1 MKVADFDF
9 SLPEE
14 LIALRPL
21 AAREQARLLCVD
33 GGAITDR
40 LVADLPGLLGPDD
53 LLVVNNT
60 RVLPAALTGVRP
72 SRDAAS
78 SPAPVS
84 VGFNLVRFVSATPD
98 RSVWQAFA
106 RPAKR
111 LRVGDIVTFGV
122 VGVGGV
128 DGVGGAE
135 LQARIETV
143 GSDGLVTLA
152 FDRSGDALAVCFQ
165 RLGKTPLPPYIVKH
179 RAVDDRDAEDYQ
191 TVFAKVAG
199 AVAAPTAG
207 LHFTDQLLARIREV
221 ADIAEVTL
229 HVGAGTFLPVKADN
243 TEDHVMHTEWGTISP
258 ETAAKI
264 TAHKQRGGRV
274 VAVGTTSLRMLES
287 AASSPGV
294 VAPFAGETDLFIVPG
309 FRFNIVDALVTNFH
323 LPRSTLFML
332 VCAFCGLDEMKA
344 AYAHAI
350 AQSYRFY
357 SYGDACFLQ
366 R

>member
-21 AAREQARLLCVD
+21 AAREQARLLCVR
-33 GGAITDR
+33 GEAIADR
-40 LVADLPGLLGPDD
+40 LVSDLPGLLGPDD

-60 RVLPAALTGVRP
+60 RVLPAALAGVRP
-72 SRDAAS
+72 PRDVS
-78 SPAPVS
+78 SSADPVS
-84 VGFNLVRFVSATPD
+84 IGFNLVRFVSATPD

-111 LRVGDIVTFGV
+111 LRVGDIVTFG
-122 VGVGGV
+122 GGT
-128 DGVGGAE
+128 DAE
-135 LQARIETV
+135 LHARVEAMD
-143 GSDGLVTLA
+143 GEGLVSLA
-152 FDRSGDALAVCFQ
+152 FDLSGDALAQRFQ
-165 RLGKTPLPPYIVKH
+165 LLGTTPLPPYIVKH
-179 RAVDDRDAEDYQ
+179 RAADERDAEDYQ

-207 LHFTDQLLARIREV
+207 LHFTDPLLARIREF
-221 ADIAEVTL
+221 ADVAEVTL
-229 HVGAGTFLPVKADN
+229 HVGAGTFLPVKADD
-243 TEDHVMHTEWGTISP
+243 TEDHVMHCEWGTISA
-258 ETAAKI
+258 EVAAQI
-264 TAHKQRGGRV
+264 TEHKRRGGRV

-287 AASSPGV
+287 AASEPGV

-332 VCAFCGLDEMKA
+332 VCAFCGVAEMKA

-350 AQSYRFY
+350 GQSYRFY